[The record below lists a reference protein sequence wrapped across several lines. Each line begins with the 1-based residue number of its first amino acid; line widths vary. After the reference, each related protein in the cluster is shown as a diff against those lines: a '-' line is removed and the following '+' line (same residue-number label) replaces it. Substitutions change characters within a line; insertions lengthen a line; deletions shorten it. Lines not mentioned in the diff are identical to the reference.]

1 MDLRVL
7 QYFLMVA
14 EEGSI
19 THAAELLHVSQP
31 TVSRQLM
38 DLEEELGKILLIRSK
53 KNVSLT
59 KDGLL
64 FRETAR
70 EILALY
76 QKALREDSGKE
87 KLLGEIHLGTGETG
101 PVQFLAEQIAQF
113 QEQHPGVHFH
123 LISENADRIC
133 EDIEKGLLDIG
144 FVMRNVNPSTFE
156 ILELGISETWGVLV
170 PEGHPLAAET
180 EITAKQLR
188 KERLILPE
196 NTVFQKDLLR
206 WLGAGSEQ
214 WMIASYNLI
223 HNAFPLAKATGAL
236 LVCLGKENQQ
246 QNDMVFLPFANEKT
260 ASAFL
265 IWKKKPVQAPAVEVF
280 LQHIIHKTTTSQRR

>member
-7 QYFLMVA
+7 EYFLMTA

-38 DLEEELGKILLIRSK
+38 DLERELGKTLFIRTK

-76 QKALREDSGKE
+76 QKAVREDAGAAGLSGE
-87 KLLGEIHLGTGETG
+87 LYLGMGETG
-101 PVQFLAEQIAQF
+101 SVRFLAEQIAAF
-113 QEQHPGVHFH
+113 QVLHPSVHFH

-133 EDIEKGLLDIG
+133 EDIEKGLLDAG
-144 FVMRNVNPSTFE
+144 LVMRNVNPATFE
-156 ILELGISETWGVLV
+156 ILELGLTETWGVLV
-170 PEGHPLAAET
+170 PEGHPLAGEP
-180 EITAKQLR
+180 EVSGRQLR
-188 KERLILPE
+188 QERLILPE
-196 NTVFQKDLLR
+196 NIVFKQELLR
-206 WLGAGSEQ
+206 WLGQGTESRVGAT
-214 WMIASYNLI
+214 YNLI
-223 HNAFPLAKATGAL
+223 YNAFPLARAAGAL
-236 LVCLGKENQQ
+236 IVCLGTAGERQEGLI
-246 QNDMVFLPFANEKT
+246 FLPFAKGKT
-260 ASAFL
+260 ASASL
-265 IWKKKPVQAPAVEVF
+265 IWKKKPVQPPALEAF
-280 LQHIIHKTTTSQRR
+280 LEHVTHAISE

>member
-7 QYFLMVA
+7 EYFLMTA

-38 DLEEELGKILLIRSK
+38 DLERELGKTLLIRTK

-76 QKALREDSGKE
+76 QKAVREDASARELSGD
-87 KLLGEIHLGTGETG
+87 LYIGMGETG
-101 PVQFLAEQIAQF
+101 SVRFLAQEIAAF
-113 QEQHPGVHFH
+113 QTLYPGVHFH

-133 EDIEKGLLDIG
+133 EDIEKGLLDAG
-144 FVMRNVNPSTFE
+144 LVKRNVNSSTFE
-156 ILELGISETWGVLV
+156 ILELGRTETWGVLV
-170 PEGHPLAAET
+170 PEGHPLVAEP
-180 EITAKQLR
+180 EVSGKMLR
-188 KERLILPE
+188 QERLILPE
-196 NTVFQKDLLR
+196 NTVFKQELLR
-206 WLGAGSEQ
+206 WLGQGTEERVGAT
-214 WMIASYNLI
+214 YNLI
-223 HNAFPLAKATGAL
+223 FNAFPLARAAGAL
-236 LVCLGKENQQ
+236 IVCLGTVGERQEG
-246 QNDMVFLPFANEKT
+246 MIFLPFAKNKT
-260 ASAFL
+260 ASASL
-265 IWKKKPVQAPAVEVF
+265 IWKKKPVQTPALEAF
-280 LQHIIHKTTTSQRR
+280 LEYVTHAISE

>member
-7 QYFLMVA
+7 EYFLMTA

-38 DLEEELGKILLIRSK
+38 DLERELGKTLLIRTK

-76 QKALREDSGKE
+76 QKAVREDASAGELSGD
-87 KLLGEIHLGTGETG
+87 LYIGMGETG
-101 PVQFLAEQIAQF
+101 SVRFLAQEIAAF
-113 QEQHPGVHFH
+113 QTLYPGVHFH

-133 EDIEKGLLDIG
+133 EDIEKGLLDAG
-144 FVMRNVNPSTFE
+144 LVMRNVNSSTFE
-156 ILELGISETWGVLV
+156 ILELGRTETWGVLV
-170 PEGHPLAAET
+170 PEGHPLVAEP
-180 EITAKQLR
+180 EVSGKMLR
-188 KERLILPE
+188 QERLILPE
-196 NTVFQKDLLR
+196 NTVFKQELLR
-206 WLGAGSEQ
+206 WLGQGTEERVGAT
-214 WMIASYNLI
+214 YNLI
-223 HNAFPLAKATGAL
+223 FNAFPMARAAGAL
-236 LVCLGKENQQ
+236 IVCLGTVGERQEG
-246 QNDMVFLPFANEKT
+246 MIFLPFAKNKT
-260 ASAFL
+260 ASASL
-265 IWKKKPVQAPAVEVF
+265 IWKKKPVQTPALEAF
-280 LQHIIHKTTTSQRR
+280 LEYVTHAISE

>member
-7 QYFLMVA
+7 EYFLMTA

-38 DLEEELGKILLIRSK
+38 DLERELGKTLLIRTK

-76 QKALREDSGKE
+76 QKAVREDASAGELSGD
-87 KLLGEIHLGTGETG
+87 LYIGMGETG
-101 PVQFLAEQIAQF
+101 SVRFLAQEIAAF
-113 QEQHPGVHFH
+113 QTLYPGVHFH

-133 EDIEKGLLDIG
+133 EDIEKGLLDAG
-144 FVMRNVNPSTFE
+144 LVMRNVSSSTFE
-156 ILELGISETWGVLV
+156 ILELGLTETWGVLV
-170 PEGHPLAAET
+170 PEGHPLVAEP
-180 EITAKQLR
+180 EVSGKMLR
-188 KERLILPE
+188 QERLILPE
-196 NTVFQKDLLR
+196 NTVFKQELLR
-206 WLGAGSEQ
+206 WLGQGTEERVGAT
-214 WMIASYNLI
+214 YNLI
-223 HNAFPLAKATGAL
+223 FNAFPLARAASAL
-236 LVCLGKENQQ
+236 IVCLGTVGERQEG
-246 QNDMVFLPFANEKT
+246 MIFLPFAKNKT
-260 ASAFL
+260 ASASL
-265 IWKKKPVQAPAVEVF
+265 IWKKKPVQTPALEAF
-280 LQHIIHKTTTSQRR
+280 LEYVTHAISE

>member
-7 QYFLMVA
+7 EYFLMTA

-38 DLEEELGKILLIRSK
+38 DLERELGKTLLIRTK

-76 QKALREDSGKE
+76 QKAVREDASAGELSGD
-87 KLLGEIHLGTGETG
+87 LYIGMGETG
-101 PVQFLAEQIAQF
+101 SVRFLAQEIAAF
-113 QEQHPGVHFH
+113 QTLYPGVHFH

-133 EDIEKGLLDIG
+133 EDIEKGLLDAG
-144 FVMRNVNPSTFE
+144 LVMRNVNSSTFE
-156 ILELGISETWGVLV
+156 ILELGLTETWGVLA
-170 PEGHPLAAET
+170 PEGHPLVAEP
-180 EITAKQLR
+180 EVSGKMLR
-188 KERLILPE
+188 QERLILPE
-196 NTVFQKDLLR
+196 NTVFKQELLR
-206 WLGAGSEQ
+206 WLGQGTEERVGAT
-214 WMIASYNLI
+214 YNLI
-223 HNAFPLAKATGAL
+223 FNAFPLARAAGAL
-236 LVCLGKENQQ
+236 IVCLGTVGERQEG
-246 QNDMVFLPFANEKT
+246 MIFLPFAKNKT
-260 ASAFL
+260 ASASL
-265 IWKKKPVQAPAVEVF
+265 IWKKKPVQTPALEAF
-280 LQHIIHKTTTSQRR
+280 LEKDTHAISE

>member
-7 QYFLMVA
+7 EYFLMTA

-38 DLEEELGKILLIRSK
+38 DLERELGKTLLIRTK

-76 QKALREDSGKE
+76 QKAVREDASAGELSGD
-87 KLLGEIHLGTGETG
+87 LYIGMGETG
-101 PVQFLAEQIAQF
+101 SVRFLAQEIAAF
-113 QEQHPGVHFH
+113 QTLYPGVHFH

-133 EDIEKGLLDIG
+133 EDIEKGLLDAG
-144 FVMRNVNPSTFE
+144 LVMRNVNSSTFE
-156 ILELGISETWGVLV
+156 ILELGLTETWGVLA
-170 PEGHPLAAET
+170 PEGHPLVAEP
-180 EITAKQLR
+180 EVSGKMLR
-188 KERLILPE
+188 QERLILPE
-196 NTVFQKDLLR
+196 NTVFKQELLR
-206 WLGAGSEQ
+206 WLGQGTEERVGAT
-214 WMIASYNLI
+214 YNLI
-223 HNAFPLAKATGAL
+223 FNAFPLARAVGAL
-236 LVCLGKENQQ
+236 IVCLGTVGERQEG
-246 QNDMVFLPFANEKT
+246 MIFLPFAKNKT
-260 ASAFL
+260 ASASL
-265 IWKKKPVQAPAVEVF
+265 IWKKKPVQTPALEAF
-280 LQHIIHKTTTSQRR
+280 LEYVTHAISE

>member
-7 QYFLMVA
+7 EYFLMTA

-38 DLEEELGKILLIRSK
+38 DLERELGKTLLIRTK

-76 QKALREDSGKE
+76 QKAVREDTSAGELSGD
-87 KLLGEIHLGTGETG
+87 LYIGMGETG
-101 PVQFLAEQIAQF
+101 SVRFLAQEIAAF
-113 QEQHPGVHFH
+113 QTLYPGVHFH

-133 EDIEKGLLDIG
+133 EDIEKGLLDAG
-144 FVMRNVNPSTFE
+144 LVMRNVSSSTFE
-156 ILELGISETWGVLV
+156 ILELGLTETWGVLV
-170 PEGHPLAAET
+170 PEGNPLAAEP
-180 EITAKQLR
+180 EVSGKMLR
-188 KERLILPE
+188 QERLILPE
-196 NTVFQKDLLR
+196 NTVFKQELLR
-206 WLGAGSEQ
+206 WLGQGTEERVGAT
-214 WMIASYNLI
+214 YNLI
-223 HNAFPLAKATGAL
+223 FNAFPLARAASAL
-236 LVCLGKENQQ
+236 IVCLGTVGERQEG
-246 QNDMVFLPFANEKT
+246 MIFLPFAKSKT
-260 ASAFL
+260 ASASL
-265 IWKKKPVQAPAVEVF
+265 IWKKKPVQTPALEAF
-280 LQHIIHKTTTSQRR
+280 LEYVTHAIPE

>member
-7 QYFLMVA
+7 EYFLMTA

-38 DLEEELGKILLIRSK
+38 DLERELGKTLLIRTK

-76 QKALREDSGKE
+76 QKAVREDASAGELSGD
-87 KLLGEIHLGTGETG
+87 LYIGMGETG
-101 PVQFLAEQIAQF
+101 SVRFLAQEIAAF
-113 QEQHPGVHFH
+113 QTLYPGVHFH

-133 EDIEKGLLDIG
+133 EDIEKGLLD
-144 FVMRNVNPSTFE
+144 
-156 ILELGISETWGVLV
+156 
-170 PEGHPLAAET
+170 A
-180 EITAKQLR
+180 
-188 KERLILPE
+188 
-196 NTVFQKDLLR
+196 
-206 WLGAGSEQ
+206 
-214 WMIASYNLI
+214 
-223 HNAFPLAKATGAL
+223 
-236 LVCLGKENQQ
+236 
-246 QNDMVFLPFANEKT
+246 
-260 ASAFL
+260 
-265 IWKKKPVQAPAVEVF
+265 
-280 LQHIIHKTTTSQRR
+280 

>member
-7 QYFLMVA
+7 EYFLMTA

-38 DLEEELGKILLIRSK
+38 DLERELGKTLLIRTK

-76 QKALREDSGKE
+76 QKAVREDTSAGELSGD
-87 KLLGEIHLGTGETG
+87 LYIGMGETG
-101 PVQFLAEQIAQF
+101 SVRFLAQEIAAF
-113 QEQHPGVHFH
+113 QTLYPGVHFH

-133 EDIEKGLLDIG
+133 EDIEKGLLDAG
-144 FVMRNVNPSTFE
+144 LVMRNVSSSTFE
-156 ILELGISETWGVLV
+156 ILELGLTETWGVLV
-170 PEGHPLAAET
+170 PEGHPLAAEP
-180 EITAKQLR
+180 EVSGKMLR
-188 KERLILPE
+188 QERLILPE
-196 NTVFQKDLLR
+196 NTVFKQELLR
-206 WLGAGSEQ
+206 WLGQGTEERVGAT
-214 WMIASYNLI
+214 YNLI
-223 HNAFPLAKATGAL
+223 FNAFPLARAASAL
-236 LVCLGKENQQ
+236 IVCLGTVGERQEG
-246 QNDMVFLPFANEKT
+246 MIFLPFAKSKT
-260 ASAFL
+260 ASASL
-265 IWKKKPVQAPAVEVF
+265 IWKKKPVQPPALEAF
-280 LQHIIHKTTTSQRR
+280 FEHIIHTVFE